1 MSNDIVIVQE
11 KNELQITDGQIAA
24 LDDRI
29 KKMKSFVQNQ
39 LKKGIDN
46 DYAVIPGTPKPSLLK
61 PGAEKILLLFKL
73 GFRFEIM
80 SEIVDFVEGTVSF
93 MVRCIVFRKDDGGV
107 VGESIGYCTN
117 KEKKYIR
124 LQAADSVNT
133 ILKMAQK
140 RSLVGA
146 AIAATGASDY
156 FSQDMEEDGP
166 REKATVERFKKPAQE
181 QEASNDL
188 GAYVCGFGKYKDQSF
203 NQIGKENLIN
213 YCTWLKK
220 DLDQKG
226 KEPDGAMKELL
237 DRAREF
243 CR

>member
-1 MSNDIVIVQE
+1 MSNEIIVVE
-11 KNELQITDGQIAA
+11 KNELQITDGQIAM

-80 SEIVDFVEGTVSF
+80 SEVVDFVEGTVSF
-93 MVRCIVFRKDDGGV
+93 MVRCIVFRKDDGGQ

-117 KEKKYIR
+117 KEKKYMR

-133 ILKMAQK
+133 VLKMSQK
-140 RSLVGA
+140 RALVGA

-156 FSQDMEEDGP
+156 FSQDMEDDGP
-166 REKATVERFKKPAQE
+166 RENVSADRFKKQSPAQGE
-181 QEASNDL
+181 QASDL
-188 GAYVCGFGKYKDQSF
+188 GSYVCGFGKYKDQSF
-203 NQIGKENLIN
+203 SQIGKENLIN

-226 KEPDGAMKELL
+226 KEPEGAMKDLL